1 MKMTLVERLS
11 IYIQLTRLN
20 RPIGILLLLWPTLW
34 GVWVAGGG
42 RPAWH
47 IVAIFTLGTV
57 LMRSAGCAIND
68 YADRHIDRHVER
80 TRERPLASGKVNE
93 RETVWL
99 AAGLAFT
106 AFLLILPL
114 NSLTWLLAFPALF
127 SIVNPVGA
135 SLIFDQAMG
144 ARSRDQRLKLARS
157 IGFYSFLVLLGS
169 LLLGG
174 YILNFFGVSL
184 GALRV
189 AGGLVVAIRAWGLLM
204 DPQEQEDR
212 KTSDTEPARRQEDI
226 AFFPMTMPFTTGPGS
241 ISVAIALSSQRPTE
255 GSAVGFFIGASLA
268 AAGVALLVWLLYSAS
283 DRVTRLLGQSGARV
297 LSRLVAFLLLCIG
310 VQITA
315 SGFEN
320 LVSVFLATHPGA
332 F

>member
-127 SIVNPVGA
+127 LAASYPFTKRFFAIPQAYLGIAFGFGIPMAFAAQLGSVPPVA
-135 SLIFDQAMG
+135 W
-144 ARSRDQRLKLARS
+144 
-157 IGFYSFLVLLGS
+157 VLLLANVFWAIAYDTEYAMVDRDDDVHLGIHS
-169 LLLGG
+169 SALFFDKHDVAAVMACYAVTLALL
-174 YILNFFGVSL
+174 
-184 GALRV
+184 AV
-189 AGGLVVAIRAWGLLM
+189 AGRMVGLGWAYYAGLTVAAG
-204 DPQEQEDR
+204 
-212 KTSDTEPARRQEDI
+212 
-226 AFFPMTMPFTTGPGS
+226 
-241 ISVAIALSSQRPTE
+241 IALYHYTLIRNRNRE
-255 GSAVGFFIGASLA
+255 ECFKAFLHNNWFGAAVF
-268 AAGVALLVWLLYSAS
+268 AGVALDYL
-283 DRVTRLLGQSGARV
+283 
-297 LSRLVAFLLLCIG
+297 
-310 VQITA
+310 
-315 SGFEN
+315 
-320 LVSVFLATHPGA
+320 
-332 F
+332 